1 MLFLIIASFFIILLV
16 LSAYIIICKYN
27 FQKLKEKPLCNPITR
42 SSAEQSTK
50 RVVIVGAGVAGIA
63 AAKTF
68 LRYGYSDVVLL
79 ERTNELGGVWNSS
92 QYAGASIQGMYIFF
106 VRYDVLFEKHLIML
120 MMFI

>member
-1 MLFLIIASFFIILLV
+1 MLFFIIASFFIILLIF
-16 LSAYIIICKYN
+16 AYIIICKYN

-106 VRYDVLFEKHLIML
+106 VRYDVLFEKHLIIL
-120 MMFI
+120 IIFI

>member
-1 MLFLIIASFFIILLV
+1 MPFLIIASFFIILLIF
-16 LSAYIIICKYN
+16 AYIIICKYN

-106 VRYDVLFEKHLIML
+106 VRYDVLFEKHLIIL